1 MKIKRLFAYLIDIM
15 IVGFVASALA
25 NIDVINPYINEYLES
40 YEKFSEKLSSINGE
54 NANEVISSDAF
65 ILQYKSTLKYSIY
78 STGISFVCY
87 ILYFVGFQKWNKNQ
101 TVGKKLMKLKII
113 NKDSSDNINVWQY
126 LVRTLILYNLIFGS
140 INVCLSLCLNN
151 KLFFTMSMIVSI
163 IGYVIT
169 YLCYAMI
176 LFRKDGKG
184 LHDLISKTE
193 VVEVN

>member
-25 NIDVINPYINEYLES
+25 NIDVINPYINEYMES

-140 INVCLSLCLNN
+140 INVCLSLWLNN

>member
-25 NIDVINPYINEYLES
+25 NIDVINPYINEYMES

-65 ILQYKSTLKYSIY
+65 IIQYKSTLKYSIY

-140 INVCLSLCLNN
+140 INVCLSLWLNN

-193 VVEVN
+193 IVEVN

>member
-25 NIDVINPYINEYLES
+25 NIDVINPYINEYMES

-87 ILYFVGFQKWNKNQ
+87 ILYFVGFHKWNKNQ

-140 INVCLSLCLNN
+140 INVCLSLWLNN

>member
-25 NIDVINPYINEYLES
+25 NIDVINPYINEYMES

-113 NKDSSDNINVWQY
+113 NKDSGDNINVWQY

-140 INVCLSLCLNN
+140 INVCLSLWLNN

>member
-140 INVCLSLCLNN
+140 INVCLSLWLNN

>member
-15 IVGFVASALA
+15 LVGFVASALA
-25 NIDVINPYINEYLES
+25 NIDVINPYINEYMES
-40 YEKFSEKLSSINGE
+40 YEKFSEILSSINGE
-54 NANEVISSDAF
+54 NANEVISSDDF
-65 ILQYKSTLKYSIY
+65 ILQYKITLKYSIY

-101 TVGKKLMKLKII
+101 SVGKKIMKLKII
-113 NKDSSDNINVWQY
+113 NKDSSDNVNVWQY

-140 INVCLSLCLNN
+140 INVCLSLWLNT

-193 VVEVN
+193 VVEVY

>member
-25 NIDVINPYINEYLES
+25 NIDVINPYINEYMES

-140 INVCLSLCLNN
+140 INVCLSLWLNN

-169 YLCYAMI
+169 YLCYVMI

>member
-25 NIDVINPYINEYLES
+25 NIDVINPYINEYMES

-65 ILQYKSTLKYSIY
+65 IIQYKSTLKYSIY

-140 INVCLSLCLNN
+140 INVCLSLWLNN

>member
-1 MKIKRLFAYLIDIM
+1 MKIKRLFAYIIDIM
-15 IVGFVASALA
+15 IVGFVVSALA
-25 NIDVINPYINEYLES
+25 NIDVINPYINGYLES
-40 YEKFSEKLSSINGE
+40 YENFSEKLSSINGE
-54 NANEVISSDAF
+54 NAYEVISSDEF
-65 ILQYKSTLKYSIY
+65 ILQYKNTLKYSAY

-113 NKDSSDNINVWQY
+113 NKDNSDNVNVWQY
-126 LVRTLILYNLIFGS
+126 LIRTLILYNLIFGS
-140 INVCLSLCLNN
+140 INVCLSLWLNN

>member
-25 NIDVINPYINEYLES
+25 NIDVINPYINEYMES

-54 NANEVISSDAF
+54 NADEVISSDAF

-140 INVCLSLCLNN
+140 INVCLSLWLNN

-193 VVEVN
+193 VVEAN

>member
-25 NIDVINPYINEYLES
+25 NIDVINPYINEYMES

-126 LVRTLILYNLIFGS
+126 LIRTLILYNLIFGS
-140 INVCLSLCLNN
+140 INVCLSLWLNN

>member
-25 NIDVINPYINEYLES
+25 NIDVINPYINEYMES

-151 KLFFTMSMIVSI
+151 KLLFTMSMIVSI

-193 VVEVN
+193 VVEAN

>member
-25 NIDVINPYINEYLES
+25 NIDVINPYINEYMES

-54 NANEVISSDAF
+54 NADEVISSDAF

-140 INVCLSLCLNN
+140 INVCLSLWLNN

>member
-25 NIDVINPYINEYLES
+25 NIDVINPYINEYMES

-113 NKDSSDNINVWQY
+113 NKDNSDNVNVWQY

-140 INVCLSLCLNN
+140 INVCLSLWLNN
-151 KLFFTMSMIVSI
+151 KLFFPMSMIVSI

-176 LFRKDGKG
+176 LFRKDGNG

-193 VVEVN
+193 VVEAN

>member
-25 NIDVINPYINEYLES
+25 NIDVINPYINEYMES

-140 INVCLSLCLNN
+140 INVCLSLWLNN

-193 VVEVN
+193 VVEAN

>member
-25 NIDVINPYINEYLES
+25 NIDVINPYINEYMES

-140 INVCLSLCLNN
+140 INVCLSLWLNN

-193 VVEVN
+193 IVEVN